1 LPSFGFFTSA
11 IVARRS
17 TGGGPTIFG
26 STDFSFLIYFR
37 ASIIVGVESE
47 TSDVAHG
54 KNKEREP
61 RGRLTSHDAPARCWR
76 RRARAVVIGSTGCGA
91 LNFGGT
97 HHKQPKPRR
106 SLQPAVGEIIKPALR
121 L

>member
-1 LPSFGFFTSA
+1 MTILIKTPFETVLPSFGFFTSA

-54 KNKEREP
+54 KTRRENRAGVSRVMTRP
-61 RGRLTSHDAPARCWR
+61 LDA
-76 RRARAVVIGSTGCGA
+76 GA
-91 LNFGGT
+91 DVL
-97 HHKQPKPRR
+97 
-106 SLQPAVGEIIKPALR
+106 A
-121 L
+121 